1 MLSLVASGELNDFS
15 DTSSLRQR
23 VADAAGVDT
32 SLVTITV
39 AAASVRI
46 TAIIVVPA
54 STTVSAL
61 QASLSTSLGTAAA
74 ATTQLGIAVEAV
86 PIIEIASPPPPPPPP
101 LPPLPPPTQLS
112 PNASSSSSGFPVAG
126 VVGGSAGGVL
136 VLLGFAMCLRRQR
149 QQRAGIPKV
158 IARKGA
164 CNEPGAWHFMISYT
178 QRSDRAVA
186 LATKLE
192 KDLADRGYSIWL
204 DVNMSDK
211 SEAAMKE
218 AVEQSMVVIAVITGG
233 TPKLDDDNAYLKRP
247 FCLSELRWAFD
258 AKKHVQPLVS
268 MEDKDNISAFIQM
281 APVDLQRIGSIDFI
295 DLNMKDK
302 EFWRVGVD
310 RILQKAKVAG
320 AFARIPAK
328 AVIRPPVRV

>member
-1 MLSLVASGELNDFS
+1 M
-15 DTSSLRQR
+15 
-23 VADAAGVDT
+23 ADAAGVDT

-101 LPPLPPPTQLS
+101 LPPLPPPTQLP
-112 PNASSSSSGFPVAG
+112 PNASASSSGFPVAW

-164 CNEPGAWHFMISYT
+164 CNAPGAWHFMISYT

-192 KDLADRGYSIWL
+192 KDLAHRGYSVWL

-268 MEDKDNISAFIQM
+268 MDDKDNISAFIQM

-302 EFWRVGVD
+302 EFWSVGVD

>member
-1 MLSLVASGELNDFS
+1 M
-15 DTSSLRQR
+15 
-23 VADAAGVDT
+23 
-32 SLVTITV
+32 
-39 AAASVRI
+39 
-46 TAIIVVPA
+46 
-54 STTVSAL
+54 
-61 QASLSTSLGTAAA
+61 
-74 ATTQLGIAVEAV
+74 
-86 PIIEIASPPPPPPPP
+86 
-101 LPPLPPPTQLS
+101 
-112 PNASSSSSGFPVAG
+112 
-126 VVGGSAGGVL
+126 
-136 VLLGFAMCLRRQR
+136 LLGFAMCLRRQR

-218 AVEQSMVVIAVITGG
+218 AVEQSMVVIAAITGG
-233 TPKLDDDNAYLKRP
+233 TPELDDDNAYLKRP
-247 FCLSELRWAFD
+247 FCLSALRWAFD

-268 MEDKDNISAFIQM
+268 MDDKDNISAFIQM